1 MAHEM
6 CSDLAQEMAH
16 ESNSYWAQEKVYGQY
31 NGWAQEKAH
40 EMYSDSAQERE
51 RGVYNGLD
59 LEMVRGVCNGLDL
72 ERVREIHGL
81 ETEKMV
87 LASASATDIE
97 EAGVEEKAPLPHYDH
112 PWRLAM
118 VFENSNPR
126 DVPFP

>member
-51 RGVYNGLD
+51 RGVY
-59 LEMVRGVCNGLDL
+59 NGLDL